1 MRWKGGRRWGDGV
14 HVTEERTGRPT
25 ADRGD
30 LREERSVCVYMTV
43 GRRGGD
49 DGEQSGKVIRC

>member
-30 LREERSVCVYMTV
+30 LREERSVCVC
-43 GRRGGD
+43 
-49 DGEQSGKVIRC
+49 I